1 MDARTNAWMGG
12 RTDRL
17 ADIRTDGQTLGAGMC
32 YRGSEMAV
40 LSVFTNGRTDA
51 RTDGLMDARMNGR
64 MDGRA
69 DGRKCSVALFF
80 FFVREGK
87 ILNCHT
93 EVPDINRIR
102 S

>member
-1 MDARTNAWMGG
+1 MDRRSERVCATGEARW
-12 RTDRL
+12 RYL
-17 ADIRTDGQTLGAGMC
+17 VCSL
-32 YRGSEMAV
+32 
-40 LSVFTNGRTDA
+40 NGRTDA